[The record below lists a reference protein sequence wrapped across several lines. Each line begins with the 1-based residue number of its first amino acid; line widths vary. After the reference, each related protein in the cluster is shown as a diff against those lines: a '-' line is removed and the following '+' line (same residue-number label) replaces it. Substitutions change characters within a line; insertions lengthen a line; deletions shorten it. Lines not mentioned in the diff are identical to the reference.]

1 VDLEF
6 SPEEVQGLGDIASS
20 SLVTEHEIR
29 GVYERLIKRAVLGA
43 RKPDSSFILSFIR
56 RASFR
61 RKSSYREKL
70 LTLLGALK
78 NSLAWTNSLPGR
90 SRDLGRTARYPLP
103 EKAVR

>member
-1 VDLEF
+1 MDLEY
-6 SPEEVQGLGDIASS
+6 SPEEVQGLVEEGSS
-20 SLVTEHEIR
+20 SLVTEREIR
-29 GVYERLIKRAVLGA
+29 GVYERLIERAVLSAG
-43 RKPDSSFILSFIR
+43 KPDSSFILKFIR
-56 RASFR
+56 RASYR

-90 SRDLGRTARYPLP
+90 SRDLGRTARHPLP